1 MTKRNPSII
10 DDKKLKSDENFVE
23 NINNLNSVN
32 QSDVTKNINSVTSS
46 EETFT
51 LVSKT
56 MRNN

>member
-10 DDKKLKSDENFVE
+10 DDKKLKSDDFVE
-23 NINNLNSVN
+23 NIQHLNSVT
-32 QSDVTKNINSVTSS
+32 QSDVTKNINSVTAS